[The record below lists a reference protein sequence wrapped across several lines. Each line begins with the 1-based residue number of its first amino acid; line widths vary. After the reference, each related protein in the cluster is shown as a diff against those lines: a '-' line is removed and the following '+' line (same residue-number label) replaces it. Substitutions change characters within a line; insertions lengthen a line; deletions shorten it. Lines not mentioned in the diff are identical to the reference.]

1 MKKLILPLAL
11 LAGAFTFANAE
22 EVTLDLSTATDV
34 KGEIIAASGNNGEHY
49 EVTEMTVGAY
59 KLTFTQGE
67 GGSAPAYYPG
77 NARPLR
83 VYKGSTMTIA
93 GPVDMGS
100 IKLVYGSLKGIDAG
114 NLPTVDAGGTVSV
127 NTGDKYI
134 LWNRPDTEVILNS
147 VTFTMPTAKGAD
159 NNNPNL
165 QMTQIVVSTEQGEV
179 PDVPQVTNYKF
190 TKATSIESGK
200 QYAIFVNGK
209 VATQITSNYG
219 YLKMVDVTLADGT
232 FETIADN
239 AFTFTAS
246 GDGYTIR
253 QNDGRYLYMK
263 GTYNSFNVDAEAVEG
278 SLWKAEIKDGNAVIT
293 NVAMGKTMYFSQE
306 YGNIGAY
313 AEATDDNLTVELYLM
328 GEAGSVVTPPDTPAD
343 KHFWSGLLETSKE
356 CDWTFTNVTLPE
368 GVENVWSWRSYDN
381 LYYLNGS
388 AHVNG
393 DDAVQPASEA
403 YAVSPVIDLAGSSK
417 TTLTF
422 DHACK
427 YQTTLRDLCGLC
439 IREEG
444 TEAWTA
450 LTIPTW
456 PEAGSWDY
464 VNAGVIDL
472 SAYDGKKVQLAF
484 KYASSVEGADTW
496 RVRNVFVDNSSS
508 VSVMDV
514 VSDEP
519 AVYCDLNGR
528 VVSADRMEN
537 GIYIERR
544 GSEARKIVIRR

>member
-134 LWNRPDTEVILNS
+134 LWNRPNTEVILNS

-422 DHACK
+422 EHACK

-508 VSVMDV
+508 VSVMDI

-519 AVYCDLNGR
+519 AVYYDLNGR
-528 VVSADRMEN
+528 VVSADCMEN

>member
-1 MKKLILPLAL
+1 MKKLILPLVL
-11 LAGAFTFANAE
+11 LAGAFSFANAE

-34 KGEIIAASGNNGEHY
+34 KGELIPASGNNGEHY

-67 GGSAPAYYPG
+67 GGSAPAYYPE

-127 NTGDKYI
+127 NTSDKYI

-147 VTFTMPTAKGAD
+147 VTFTMPTEKGAD
-159 NNNPNL
+159 GANPNL

-179 PDVPQVTNYKF
+179 PDTPEIKNYKF

-209 VATQITSNYG
+209 VATPITSNYG
-219 YLKMVDVTLADGT
+219 YLRTTDVTLADGV
-232 FETIADN
+232 FETLADN

-246 GDGYTIR
+246 GDGFTIR

-313 AEATDDNLTVELYLM
+313 AEATEDNLPVELYLM
-328 GEAGSVVTPPDTPAD
+328 GEEGSVVTPPDQPTE
-343 KHFWSGLLETSKE
+343 KHLYSGLLETSKE

-368 GVENVWSWRSYDN
+368 GMENVWSWRSYN
-381 LYYLNGS
+381 NQYYLNAT
-388 AHVNG
+388 AHNSEEG
-393 DDAVQPASEA
+393 GVQPASEA
-403 YAVSPVIDLAGSSK
+403 YAVSPVIDLTGAK
-417 TTLTF
+417 KAVLTF
-422 DHACK
+422 EHAAK
-427 YQTTLRDLCGLC
+427 FQTTLRDLCGVC
-439 IREEG
+439 VREEG
-444 TEAWTA
+444 TEAWTE
-450 LTIPTW
+450 LTVPTW
-456 PEAGSWDY
+456 PEAGSWTF
-464 VNAGVIDL
+464 VNAGKIDL
-472 SAYDGKKVQLAF
+472 SAYDGKKVQLAL
-484 KYASSVEGADTW
+484 KYGSSVDGADTW
-496 RVRNVFVDNSSS
+496 EIRNLYIDNGDNSA
-508 VSVMDV
+508 VEIV
-514 VSDEP
+514 VNNEP
-519 AVYCDLNGR
+519 AVYYDLNGR
-528 VVSADRMEN
+528 VVNADRMEN
-537 GIYIERR
+537 GIYIESR